1 MITACPALARLL
13 WLYRRTAEFTWSV
26 GYFDP
31 DGDWHQDSTHSTP
44 GCAARRVHW
53 LNGDNSDLPAADR
66 LALAEV
72 EITRLEQLLTRLDTV
87 ARKWEGLARRKARHT
102 RELQR
107 RGFRR

>member
-1 MITACPALARLL
+1 M
-13 WLYRRTAEFTWSV
+13 
-26 GYFDP
+26 
-31 DGDWHQDSTHSTP
+31 
-44 GCAARRVHW
+44 
-53 LNGDNSDLPAADR
+53 NSDLPAADR

-72 EITRLEQLLTRLDTV
+72 EITRLEHLVTRLDTA